1 MQTAKQNVQ
10 MQELTQMPPHPK
22 HTSSSRENMFS
33 LNARPSLQK
42 NTPKCTKTFSAD
54 RTCAYY
60 PIFYWEMGKQR
71 PEPCRGTDMGDLD
84 KALPPNHSLTDKHQR
99 FYEFHDI
106 ILKLLALRQSTD
118 QEDLIDYACRIQ
130 QLDGR

>member
-1 MQTAKQNVQ
+1 
-10 MQELTQMPPHPK
+10 
-22 HTSSSRENMFS
+22 
-33 LNARPSLQK
+33 
-42 NTPKCTKTFSAD
+42 
-54 RTCAYY
+54 
-60 PIFYWEMGKQR
+60 MGKQR

-106 ILKLLALRQSTD
+106 ILKLLALRYICREGYPPNSMN
-118 QEDLIDYACRIQ
+118 LIDYACRIQ